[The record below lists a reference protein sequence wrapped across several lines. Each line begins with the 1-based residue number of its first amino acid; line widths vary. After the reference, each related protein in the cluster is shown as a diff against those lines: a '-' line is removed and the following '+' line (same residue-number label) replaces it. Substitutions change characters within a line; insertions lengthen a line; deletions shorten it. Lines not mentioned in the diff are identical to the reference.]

1 MVEMIDWAVG
11 DAPLAGAAFSGAGLA
26 AAIGNFD
33 GVHRG
38 HQTVVAAAVAAAPL
52 LRSTPAAA
60 KYDKVSCN
68 APSALCR
75 ELSQHALKRLCLCSF
90 HLYPNRRVRN
100 GQTYTL
106 VGQSSCDHD
115 FGSPRLLGETEPG
128 VQGPEERRPG

>member
-1 MVEMIDWAVG
+1 MEATVSVTGFYSEAKMRTTVIVA
-11 DAPLAGAAFSGAGLA
+11 LAGSAAAFSPMMSMETGRRRIVQSG
-26 AAIGNFD
+26 
-33 GVHRG
+33 
-38 HQTVVAAAVAAAPL
+38 AAAVAAAPL

-100 GQTYTL
+100 G
-106 VGQSSCDHD
+106 
-115 FGSPRLLGETEPG
+115 
-128 VQGPEERRPG
+128 